1 MILRKNFPL
10 KVILILLLSSIIYS
24 CNKNE
29 NSGMI
34 IEKLEQ
40 LKKVPKFK
48 QEGLYPGLAN
58 EQQREALSKKLDEVI
73 DEFKKGA
80 KNGYNNKQYQDLMR
94 KNISKFDSF
103 NLDTEDRE
111 YICGFFERIMDAIGL
126 KSSGGILNE
135 WLYGKRF

>member
-1 MILRKNFPL
+1 MPTKKILFKI
-10 KVILILLLSSIIYS
+10 ILILFFSATVYS
-24 CNKNE
+24 CNKNTSGNAIE
-29 NSGMI
+29 N
-34 IEKLEQ
+34 LEL
-40 LKKVPKFK
+40 LKKAPKFK

-58 EQQREALSKKLDEVI
+58 EQQREPLSKKLDEVI

-126 KSSGGILNE
+126 KSSGGVLNE

>member
-40 LKKVPKFK
+40 LRKAIKFK

-80 KNGYNNKQYQDLMR
+80 KNGYNNNQYQDLMR

-111 YICGFFERIMDAIGL
+111 YICGFFERIMDVIGL